1 VTSLPRKVNCIPLF
15 MPLIRTRSWRR
26 AVPEHAIRT
35 LIREPYQSSRLVV
48 WQSWRLL
55 LLVAGLVCWCAAPV
69 LARGSSESA
78 GLYTFEVTHRFSDK
92 ARHELKA
99 RYGDAF
105 LDWPRQ
111 GTPEFHNMLFHLDLH
126 RHPGRILSRGA
137 ANSKATAPPLMA
149 SSVGNAT
156 YYNIRDG

>member
-1 VTSLPRKVNCIPLF
+1 
-15 MPLIRTRSWRR
+15 
-26 AVPEHAIRT
+26 
-35 LIREPYQSSRLVV
+35 
-48 WQSWRLL
+48 
-55 LLVAGLVCWCAAPV
+55 
-69 LARGSSESA
+69 
-78 GLYTFEVTHRFSDK
+78 LYTFEVTHRFSDK